1 MTKCL
6 LTNHFNIGFKTGIGT
21 FLLRGNVN
29 AKVAVLLKK
38 KERLVQ
44 CEVNSNVHSACL
56 KLKGYI
62 HLAISGPFNENST

>member
-1 MTKCL
+1 M
-6 LTNHFNIGFKTGIGT
+6 
-21 FLLRGNVN
+21 N

-44 CEVNSNVHSACL
+44 CEVNSNVHSAYL

-62 HLAISGPFNENST
+62 HLAISGPFHENSTWGEMWTVWAVSQNTDQSILKF